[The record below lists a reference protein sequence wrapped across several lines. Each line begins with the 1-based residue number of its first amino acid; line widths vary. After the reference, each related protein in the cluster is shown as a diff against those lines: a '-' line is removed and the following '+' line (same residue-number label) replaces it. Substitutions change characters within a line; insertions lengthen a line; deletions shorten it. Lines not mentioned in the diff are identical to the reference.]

1 MEYTVLIVEDNQIAL
16 ESLRRTI
23 PWEELGLRL
32 VDTADNG
39 RQGCERIEQLRP
51 DIILAD
57 IHMPEMDGLSMVERM
72 GEELENC
79 RVIFITA
86 YEKIEYLNLDF
97 GSYFGDYRPPV
108 KEDVFKGNY

>member
-32 VDTADNG
+32 VGTADNG
-39 RQGCERIEQLRP
+39 RQGSERIEQLRP

-72 GEELENC
+72 LFLKLQEQ
-79 RVIFITA
+79 
-86 YEKIEYLNLDF
+86 NLL
-97 GSYFGDYRPPV
+97 SV
-108 KEDVFKGNY
+108 LHGNAQGQMQS